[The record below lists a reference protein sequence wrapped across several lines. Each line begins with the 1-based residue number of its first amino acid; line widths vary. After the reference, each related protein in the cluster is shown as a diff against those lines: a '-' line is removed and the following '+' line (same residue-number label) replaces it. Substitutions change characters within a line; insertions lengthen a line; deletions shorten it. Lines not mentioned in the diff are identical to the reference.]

1 VTATPTA
8 TAAPALAVSGLS
20 VRFTRGRAGRR
31 RVPSQVH
38 AATDVS
44 FDLHPGRVL
53 ALVGESGCGKSVLA
67 AALLG
72 LLPGNAAVTGSA
84 LLPGPAG
91 PLDLLAA
98 GRGTLARRVRGRRVA
113 LVPQSAATSLT
124 PVRTARAQLEEVVR
138 ELSAGTDARR
148 RADHLARRVG
158 LAPADLDLFPHELSG
173 GMAQRVAVALAL
185 AGEPQVVLADEP
197 TAGLD
202 RPLVDR
208 TLGLLRE
215 VADAGCAVLLI
226 THDLGALR
234 RVPGAV
240 DDVAVMYA
248 SRLLETGPAAD
259 VLAQPGHDYTRELL
273 AALPSGGL
281 VPIPGQPPQL
291 TDLPAGCAWHRRRP
305 GPCDGGDVLH
315 RTGARTARCRPVEA
329 GPC

>member
-1 VTATPTA
+1 MTTTSL
-8 TAAPALAVSGLS
+8 PALAVTGLT
-20 VRFTRGRAGRR
+20 VRFALGRARGRRI
-31 RVPSQVH
+31 PPQVH

-53 ALVGESGCGKSVLA
+53 ALVGESGCGKSVLTG
-67 AALLG
+67 ALLG
-72 LLPGNAAVTGSA
+72 LLPANATVTGAAGLS
-84 LLPGPAG
+84 GPAG
-91 PLDLLAA
+91 SLDLLTT
-98 GRGTLARRVRGRRVA
+98 GRTTLARQVRGRRIA

-124 PVRTARAQLEEVVR
+124 PVRSARAQLEEVVR
-138 ELSAGTDARR
+138 ELCPGTDARV
-148 RADHLARRVG
+148 RADSLAERVG
-158 LAPADLDLFPHELSG
+158 LAPADLDRFPHELSG

-248 SRLLETGPAAD
+248 GRLLESGPAAD
-259 VLAQPGHDYTRELL
+259 VLAAPGHDYTRELL

-305 GPCDGGDVLH
+305 GRCDGGDVVH
-315 RTGARTARCRPVEA
+315 RTGARSVRCRALEA